1 MNRTEDTY
9 SIVLRDHES
18 DYLVFIAEVRT
29 QWDIER
35 IKQVRR
41 ELYEEYDN
49 DTNERYDFYEE
60 LWNRTGLNIYKAD
73 VLDI

>member
-1 MNRTEDTY
+1 MDENTY

-35 IKQVRR
+35 IKSTRDQLYR
-41 ELYEEYDN
+41 ECEDDN
-49 DTNERYDFYEE
+49 QERIDFYEE
-60 LWNRTGLNIYKAD
+60 LANRTWLNIYRAD

>member
-1 MNRTEDTY
+1 MTEDTY

-18 DYLVFIAEVRT
+18 EHLVFIAEVRT
-29 QWDIER
+29 QGDIER
-35 IKQVRR
+35 IKQVRN

-49 DTNERYDFYEE
+49 DTNEWDDFYVE
-60 LWNRTGLNIYKAD
+60 LENRTGLNIYRAD

>member
-18 DYLVFIAEVRT
+18 EHLVFIAEVRT
-29 QWDIER
+29 QGDIER

-41 ELYEEYDN
+41 ELYEEYEN
-49 DTNERYDFYEE
+49 DTNEWDDFYVE
-60 LWNRTGLNIYKAD
+60 LENRTGLNIYRAD

>member
-1 MNRTEDTY
+1 MDEDVY

-35 IKQVRR
+35 IKQVSR
-41 ELYEEYDN
+41 ELYEEYYD
-49 DTNERYDFYEE
+49 DINERDDFYEE
-60 LWNRTGLNIYKAD
+60 LWTRTGLNIYRAT